1 MMQRRHLAEHGFEP
15 SLRSV
20 ANGFDSS
27 LRSAEHGFTL
37 SERSAVNGFES
48 SLRSAEHGSD
58 SSLRSA
64 EHGFTLIEMLIALSI
79 FAMIAAAGVLLLR
92 GSIDTQLQM
101 AARLDEG
108 SAMIRLR
115 ALLASEL
122 ASAQPRVGR
131 GPAGEERAAMLGTA
145 DSLRFIHAS
154 AGEPGEAALS
164 ATRYSVEN
172 GALVRHVTH
181 ALDGPAEGAPAVL
194 IRAVDSAQ
202 WRYRDATGA
211 WSNSWV
217 AADPRALPR
226 AVELTLEEKGSA
238 PIMLRFTV
246 APDGLTPDMADG
258 A

>member
-1 MMQRRHLAEHGFEP
+1 
-15 SLRSV
+15 
-20 ANGFDSS
+20 
-27 LRSAEHGFTL
+27 
-37 SERSAVNGFES
+37 
-48 SLRSAEHGSD
+48 
-58 SSLRSA
+58 
-64 EHGFTLIEMLIALSI
+64 
-79 FAMIAAAGVLLLR
+79 
-92 GSIDTQLQM
+92 
-101 AARLDEG
+101 
-108 SAMIRLR
+108 MIRLR

-164 ATRYSVEN
+164 ATRYAIEN
-172 GALVRHVTH
+172 GALVRHATR

-211 WSNSWV
+211 WSNSWTP
-217 AADPRALPR
+217 ADARALPR
-226 AVELTLEEKGSA
+226 AVELTVEEKGSA

-246 APDGLTPDMADG
+246 APDGLTPDMAGG

>member
-1 MMQRRHLAEHGFEP
+1 MMRRA
-15 SLRSV
+15 
-20 ANGFDSS
+20 
-27 LRSAEHGFTL
+27 RSAEH
-37 SERSAVNGFES
+37 GFES
-48 SLRSAEHGSD
+48 SLRSAEHGFTSP
-58 SSLRSA
+58 LRSA

-101 AARLDEG
+101 ATRLDEG

-131 GPAGEERAAMLGTA
+131 GPAGEERAAMQGTA
-145 DSLRFIHAS
+145 DGLRFIHAS

-164 ATRYSVEN
+164 ATRYAIEN
-172 GALVRHVTH
+172 GALVRHATR
-181 ALDGPAEGAPAVL
+181 ALDGPADGTAAVL
-194 IRAVDSAQ
+194 IRAIDSAQ

-211 WSNSWV
+211 WSNSWNPTD
-217 AADPRALPR
+217 ARALPR
-226 AVELTLEEKGSA
+226 AVELTVVEKGAA

-246 APDGLTPDMADG
+246 APDGLPPAPADG